1 MSTAAC
7 RLVLQHRGMRRLGWL
22 LLTGLL
28 ACKSAPRPVREPLP
42 PPPLPPMHAPVAA
55 LPPLPPQPG
64 NVIGDVEG
72 VTVLALA
79 APQFAALGRDQRL
92 LALHLADA
100 LAAGDATTIDQGYR
114 HNLQVARLLRGI
126 LSQSQVVP
134 AALLPRL
141 RDFARVV
148 WLNHGIHDAVT
159 GRKQLPDFTASELRL
174 AALAA
179 QAAGADL
186 GLQGATLEYVLRGLE
201 APLFDPAVD
210 AQRTSHQPDALLGSA
225 VNFYAGLSQRDL
237 QGFVE
242 QRPRN
247 SRLSREE
254 GTLREQPYRL
264 PRVADGLEGAMAFSA
279 PPQREVLDPLA
290 AFLRGADPADFAAA
304 ARAWHDAAGPV
315 DFFAGFLDTSADPRG
330 KKGLYAGAVGIA
342 DPERGERVAS
352 LASGSARLESLFLAG
367 AAGALRPLHS
377 FEITAGNKSALFGA
391 AQDAAARI
399 GADLAVAALAEPEFA
414 AALARCGPQLRA
426 AHLAVRAL
434 ALQTVD
440 GDGAAREVAADAAAA
455 VAPPPGPMLSDAC
468 RALWPRY
475 VATTWL
481 AAAADL
487 PDDGP
492 VENDRQRAIGLCVW
506 WFTGKGALAD
516 RHAKA
521 RRFFAVPDVAA
532 FESAARELSAL
543 LKDIAKNQDVARLRD
558 LFLMHA
564 SAADGPLRDEVRRR
578 LKAAGAAL
586 RVAVIPPRI
595 DPVLQDGK
603 VVDAAA
609 TQVTD
614 LDAEVLRTWNQA
626 L

>member
-1 MSTAAC
+1 
-7 RLVLQHRGMRRLGWL
+7 MRRLGWL
-22 LLTGLL
+22 LLTGLF
-28 ACKSAPRPVREPLP
+28 ACSTPPRPAPQALP
-42 PPPLPPMHAPVAA
+42 PPPLPPMRAAVAS

-64 NVIGDVEG
+64 NVIADVEG
-72 VTVLALA
+72 VSVLALA

-92 LALHLADA
+92 LALSVSEA
-100 LAAGDATTIDQGYR
+100 LSAGDATAIDQGYR
-114 HNLQVARLLRGI
+114 HNLRIARLLRGI
-126 LSQSQVVP
+126 LSQAQVVP
-134 AALLPRL
+134 GALLPRL

-210 AQRTSHQPDALLGSA
+210 AQRTSHQPDALLNSA

-247 SRLSREE
+247 SRLARED

-264 PRVADGLEGAMAFSA
+264 PRVADGLEASMAWSA

-290 AFLRGADPADFAAA
+290 AYFRGADPADFAAA
-304 ARAWHDAAGPV
+304 ERAWHDAAGPI

-330 KKGLYAGAVGIA
+330 RKGLFGGAVGIA
-342 DPERGERVAS
+342 DAERGERVAS
-352 LASGSARLESLFLAG
+352 LAAEPARLEALVLAG
-367 AAGALRPLHS
+367 AAGALRPLP
-377 FEITAGNKSALFGA
+377 FFTVTAEKKSALFLA

-399 GADLAVAALAEPEFA
+399 GSDLAAGALAEPEFA
-414 AALARCGPQLRA
+414 AALSKCAPQLRA
-426 AHLAVRAL
+426 AHLAWRAL
-434 ALQTVD
+434 ALQAAD
-440 GDGAAREVAADAAAA
+440 GDGAARELAADAAAA
-455 VAPPPGPMLSDAC
+455 VAPEPGPMLSDAC
-468 RALWPRY
+468 RPQWARWL
-475 VATTWL
+475 ATTWL
-481 AAAADL
+481 ASAADL

-506 WFTGKGALAD
+506 WFTGKGALAE
-516 RHAKA
+516 RRVKT
-521 RRFFAVPDVAA
+521 RRFYGVPDSAR
-532 FESAARELSAL
+532 FESAARELSQL
-543 LKDIAKNQDVARLRD
+543 LKDIARNQDSTRLRD
-558 LFLMHA
+558 LFLLHA
-564 SAADGPLRDEVRRR
+564 SKVDGPLRDDVRRR

-586 RVAVIPPRI
+586 RVAVIPPRL

-603 VVDAAA
+603 VVDAQAA
-609 TQVTD
+609 QVTD